1 MHGPLSFEAARGNCR
16 SRSHAPPAIV
26 FGLDGIPCEGMENG
40 GIVLQHRNIL
50 PRKNVAILSRESVQ
64 KGPLQKSKGTRR
76 MERGQ
81 YPASIGTFGELR
93 KFRERSRVMA
103 PQQIER
109 WAISGGTAGDEEDI
123 MIKDFN
129 VSEKGHGSYWLLGIL
144 RWVMVLIFIS
154 FGIQKFTPQ
163 SADGIALYIS
173 NSPFVSWLSI
183 FGIRGEAYLLGII
196 ELTTAA
202 ILAAGAFI
210 PLLSA
215 LGSLM
220 GIGTFAITWSFF
232 FSTPGVVKWSVSAD
246 PIAWNLTGEF
256 LYKDVV
262 LLCVC
267 IVLFLASL
275 PKKVV
280 PLRSN

>member
-1 MHGPLSFEAARGNCR
+1 VTFDWVVIAAALFSGASLSISRATAAVTERTTAIGDR
-16 SRSHAPPAIV
+16 LSTASHYFRWVRQA
-26 FGLDGIPCEGMENG
+26 ME
-40 GIVLQHRNIL
+40 
-50 PRKNVAILSRESVQ
+50 K
-64 KGPLQKSKGTRR
+64 
-76 MERGQ
+76 
-81 YPASIGTFGELR
+81 
-93 KFRERSRVMA
+93 
-103 PQQIER
+103 
-109 WAISGGTAGDEEDI
+109 DI

-129 VSEKGHGSYWLLGIL
+129 VSERGHGSYWLFGIL
-144 RWVMVLIFIS
+144 RWVMVVIFIS
-154 FGIQKFTPQ
+154 FGIQKFTPE

-196 ELTTAA
+196 ELTTATL
-202 ILAAGAFI
+202 LAAGAFI
-210 PLLSA
+210 PILSA

-232 FSTPGVVKWSVSAD
+232 FTTPGVVKWSVSTD

-280 PLRSN
+280 PLRSH

>member
-1 MHGPLSFEAARGNCR
+1 MRTPGHTGRLCRYVARHRGLKAHSEQLTHAWRGAVYADLEQWRCRRFPVVRQAA
-16 SRSHAPPAIV
+16 
-26 FGLDGIPCEGMENG
+26 E
-40 GIVLQHRNIL
+40 
-50 PRKNVAILSRESVQ
+50 K
-64 KGPLQKSKGTRR
+64 
-76 MERGQ
+76 
-81 YPASIGTFGELR
+81 
-93 KFRERSRVMA
+93 
-103 PQQIER
+103 
-109 WAISGGTAGDEEDI
+109 DI

-129 VSEKGHGSYWLLGIL
+129 VSEKGHGSYWPLGIL

-163 SADGIALYIS
+163 SADSIALYIS

-202 ILAAGAFI
+202 LLAAGAFI
-210 PLLSA
+210 PILSA

-232 FSTPGVVKWSVSAD
+232 FSTPGVVKWSISTD

-256 LYKDVV
+256 LYKDIV

-275 PKKVV
+275 PKKVL

>member
-1 MHGPLSFEAARGNCR
+1 
-16 SRSHAPPAIV
+16 
-26 FGLDGIPCEGMENG
+26 
-40 GIVLQHRNIL
+40 
-50 PRKNVAILSRESVQ
+50 
-64 KGPLQKSKGTRR
+64 
-76 MERGQ
+76 
-81 YPASIGTFGELR
+81 
-93 KFRERSRVMA
+93 
-103 PQQIER
+103 
-109 WAISGGTAGDEEDI
+109 

-129 VSEKGHGSYWLLGIL
+129 VSERGHGSYWLLGIL

-163 SADGIALYIS
+163 SAHGIALYIS

-202 ILAAGAFI
+202 FLAAGALI
-210 PLLSA
+210 
-215 LGSLM
+215 
-220 GIGTFAITWSFF
+220 GIGMFAITWSFF
-232 FSTPGVVKWSVSAD
+232 FSTPGVVKWSISTD

-275 PKKVV
+275 PKNTV